1 MPVEYACQHE
11 KQHESKNM
19 MTLPQIREQLKDR
32 NIAYVAREIG
42 MTRQQLWLIATGVH
56 ANPTQKTLERISE
69 YLEGGE

>member
-11 KQHESKNM
+11 KQHELQNM
-19 MTLPQIREQLKDR
+19 MTLAQIREALKDK

-42 MTRQQLWLIATGVH
+42 MTRQQLWLVATGVN

>member
-1 MPVEYACQHE
+1 
-11 KQHESKNM
+11 
-19 MTLPQIREQLKDR
+19 MTLAQIREALKDK

-42 MTRQQLWLIATGVH
+42 MTRQQLWLVATGVN